1 MLSTVYR
8 IIRLD
13 LLFSL
18 QQMMLKDKKQII
30 KKKKNR
36 LTIKVAKP
44 EVHSHFFFSLPGWVI
59 DSRNLN

>member
-30 KKKKNR
+30 KKKKKNR

-44 EVHSHFFFSLPGWVI
+44 EVHSHFFFLFQDG
-59 DSRNLN
+59 